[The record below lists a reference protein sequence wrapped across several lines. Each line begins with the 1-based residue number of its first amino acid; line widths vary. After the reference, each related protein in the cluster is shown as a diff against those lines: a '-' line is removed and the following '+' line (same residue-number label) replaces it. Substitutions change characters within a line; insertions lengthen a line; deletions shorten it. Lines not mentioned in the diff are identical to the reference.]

1 MRARSRPVGLQRA
14 VVALAFAWVGGLVA
28 LPLVALLSA
37 VLADPLAVGPSIA
50 RHGGVEALARSLGLA
65 AVAVLAGGVF
75 GTAGGIVLARQR
87 FVGRGLLDALVDAP
101 LAVSPVVVGLAF
113 VVLFGRGGWLAPLAD
128 AVGLRVLFA
137 WPGLAIATVFVT
149 LPFFVR
155 EVALVLEA
163 TGDAEEQ
170 AARTLGASELQV
182 LRRVTLPN
190 LRGALR
196 AGTLLT
202 VARALGEFGAV
213 LVLGGAVDGRT
224 QTATTLVHGLLEERQ
239 EPAAY
244 GLSLVLASVT
254 LALVR
259 GLPSGARGARP
270 RPAARRGHRR
280 EPRWGS

>member
-1 MRARSRPVGLQRA
+1 MGAQRA

-28 LPLVALLSA
+28 LPLVALLST
-37 VLADPLAVGPSIA
+37 VLTDPVEVALAVV
-50 RHGGVEALARSLGLA
+50 RHGGLAALGRSLGLA
-65 AVAVLAGGVF
+65 AVAVLAGGLV

-101 LAVSPVVVGLAF
+101 LAVSPVVVGFAF
-113 VVLFGRGGWLAPLAD
+113 VVLFGRGGWLTPLAD
-128 AVGLRVLFA
+128 AMGLRVLFA

-163 TGDAEEQ
+163 IGDEEEQ

-182 LRRVTLPN
+182 LRYVTLPN

-213 LVLGGAVDGRT
+213 LVLGGAIDGRT
-224 QTATTLVHGLLEERQ
+224 QTATTLVHSLLEERH

-244 GLSLVLASVT
+244 GLSLVLASLT
-254 LALVR
+254 LMLVR
-259 GLPSGARGARP
+259 GLPSDARAHRPRGAP
-270 RPAARRGHRR
+270 
-280 EPRWGS
+280 